1 MLFSRECF
9 VKLLL
14 CSTISMVTFVL
25 FSGVDMFPADP
36 ASRWGPHVSREL
48 PNLQNTKIY
57 YGFFGSE
64 LHSLERR
71 KFSDT
76 IV

>member
-14 CSTISMVTFVL
+14 CSSIFMVTFVL

-36 ASRWGPHVSREL
+36 ASRGSPHVSREL
-48 PNLQNTKIY
+48 PNLQKTKICY
-57 YGFFGSE
+57 RLSGSE
-64 LHSLERR
+64 LHYLERR